1 MTETE
6 IPNIIE
12 ILRGVGWSGDQINDF
27 QLGVEGRI
35 SVEEAVTRLQK
46 NTEKHPKP

>member
-1 MTETE
+1 MTGPENS
-6 IPNIIE
+6 NIIE

-35 SVEEAVTRLQK
+35 SVEEAVSRLQK
-46 NTEKHPKP
+46 ENEK